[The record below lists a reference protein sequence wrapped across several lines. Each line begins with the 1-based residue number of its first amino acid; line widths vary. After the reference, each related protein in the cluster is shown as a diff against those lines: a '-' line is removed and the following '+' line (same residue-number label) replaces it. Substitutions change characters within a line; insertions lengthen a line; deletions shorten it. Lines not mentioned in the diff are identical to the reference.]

1 MPRRCLH
8 RAGRSTRHCAVV
20 TDAEQ
25 CSTAKPR
32 APRRTFWT
40 VSRRVRVVL
49 AVAIVTGITSPVV
62 LLARPAGADPIAA
75 AKAQASTVEAELQ
88 ATQQQLAAESGQYEA
103 ASYKVAQLDASIA
116 RGQAKLATEQAT
128 VSKDQGQLR
137 TQALDDY
144 MTDGSSSQLTTL
156 FSSNGST
163 AGIRS
168 EYSSIARG
176 NIATTLDQ
184 LHTAEAVLSA
194 QQASLAGQE
203 SQAKAAESQAARA
216 KASSAVL
223 VNQYQTTLDGL
234 NAHIKQLVAQQQA
247 AAAAA
252 AAAAFRVRL
261 AAQLAA
267 QQATAQAALHSTFRT
282 VAATSLPPLPPGAA
296 GAVQAA
302 EREVGVPYVWGGT
315 TPAGFD
321 CSGLVMW
328 AYAQVGISLPH
339 FSGAQYDVTI
349 HIPLADIQ
357 PGDILF
363 YGPGGTQHEAMYVGG
378 GMMVEAPYTGATVH
392 ITPVRTGPGF
402 AGVGRVA

>member
-1 MPRRCLH
+1 M
-8 RAGRSTRHCAVV
+8 

-32 APRRTFWT
+32 APHGASR
-40 VSRRVRVVL
+40 VASRRLRAAL
-49 AVAIVTGITSPVV
+49 ALAIVTGITSPVV
-62 LLARPAGADPIAA
+62 LTARPAGADPVAA
-75 AKAQASTVEAELQ
+75 AKAQAASVEAKLQ

-103 ASYKVAQLDASIA
+103 ASYRVSQLDASIA
-116 RGQAKLATEQAT
+116 RGQAKLAQEQAT
-128 VSKDQGQLR
+128 VSKDQSQLR
-137 TQALDDY
+137 AQALDAY
-144 MTDGSSSQLTTL
+144 MTDGSSTQLTDL
-156 FSSNGST
+156 FSSTGST

-168 EYSSIARG
+168 EYTAIANG
-176 NIATTLDQ
+176 DVTTTIDQ
-184 LHTAEAVLSA
+184 LHTAEATLQS
-194 QQASLAGQE
+194 QQTSLRQQE
-203 SQAKAAESQAARA
+203 AQAKAAEDQAAQA
-216 KASSAVL
+216 KSRSAVL
-223 VNQYQTTLDGL
+223 VGQYQATLAGL
-234 NAHIKQLVAQQQA
+234 DAHIKQLIAQQQA

-252 AAAAFRVRL
+252 AAAAFQAR
-261 AAQLAA
+261 LAA
-267 QQATAQAALHSTFRT
+267 QQAAARAAAQAVLRSAPGAVT
-282 VAATSLPPLPPGAA
+282 VSATNLPPLLPGAA

-349 HIPLADIQ
+349 HIPLADVQ

-392 ITPVRTGPGF
+392 ITPVRTGAGF
-402 AGVGRVA
+402 AGVGRVP

>member
-1 MPRRCLH
+1 
-8 RAGRSTRHCAVV
+8 
-20 TDAEQ
+20 
-25 CSTAKPR
+25 
-32 APRRTFWT
+32 
-40 VSRRVRVVL
+40 VL

-62 LLARPAGADPIAA
+62 LAARPAGADPVAA
-75 AKAQASTVEAELQ
+75 AKAQASAVEAKLQ
-88 ATQQQLAAESGQYEA
+88 ATQQQLAADSNQYEA

-116 RGQAKLATEQAT
+116 RGQAELASEQAT

-144 MTDGSSSQLTTL
+144 MTNGSSSQLTTM
-156 FSSNGST
+156 FSSDGST

-176 NIATTLDQ
+176 NVATTIDQ

-194 QQASLAGQE
+194 QQASLARQE
-203 SQAKAAESQAARA
+203 SQAKAAEGQAAQA

-223 VNQYQTTLDGL
+223 VSQYQTTLDGL
-234 NAHIKQLVAQQQA
+234 NAQIKQLVAQQQA

-252 AAAAFRVRL
+252 AAAAFRAR
-261 AAQLAA
+261 LAA
-267 QQATAQAALHSTFRT
+267 QQAAQQAAQATLGTAFHT
-282 VAATSLPPLPPGAA
+282 VAATSLPPLLPGAA

-363 YGPGGTQHEAMYVGG
+363 YGPGGTEHEAMYVGG
-378 GMMVEAPYTGATVH
+378 GMMVEAPYTGASVH

-402 AGVGRVA
+402 AGVGRVP

>member
-1 MPRRCLH
+1 M
-8 RAGRSTRHCAVV
+8 
-20 TDAEQ
+20 TDAEPR
-25 CSTAKPR
+25 STAKPPVPHGTFR
-32 APRRTFWT
+32 A
-40 VSRRVRVVL
+40 VVRRVRTLLV
-49 AVAIVTGITSPVV
+49 VAIVTGITSPVV
-62 LLARPAGADPIAA
+62 LVARPAGADPVAT
-75 AKAQASTVEAELQ
+75 AKAQAAAVEAKLQ

-103 ASYKVAQLDASIA
+103 ASYRVAELDASIA
-116 RGQAKLATEQAT
+116 QGRAKLASEQTT
-128 VSKDQGQLR
+128 VSRDQGQLR

-144 MTDGSSSQLTTL
+144 MTDGASTQLTTL

-176 NIATTLDQ
+176 NVTTTIDQ
-184 LHTAEAVLSA
+184 LHTAEAVLTA
-194 QQASLAGQE
+194 QQTSLVAQE
-203 SQAKAAESQAARA
+203 AQARAAQSQAAQA
-216 KASSAVL
+216 KASSTVL
-223 VNQYQTTLDGL
+223 VGQYQSMLNGLD
-234 NAHIKQLVAQQQA
+234 AHIRQLVAQQQA

-252 AAAAFRVRL
+252 AAAAFRARL
-261 AAQLAA
+261 AAE
-267 QQATAQAALHSTFRT
+267 QATAQMALRPASSYQT
-282 VAATSLPPLPPGAA
+282 VAATNLPPLLPGAA